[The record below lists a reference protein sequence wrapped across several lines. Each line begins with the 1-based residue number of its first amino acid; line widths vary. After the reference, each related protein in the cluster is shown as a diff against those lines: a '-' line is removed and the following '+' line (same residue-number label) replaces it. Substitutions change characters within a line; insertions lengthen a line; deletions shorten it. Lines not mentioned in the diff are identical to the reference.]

1 MRKLIYLLV
10 FFFLVSC
17 NEKEEFVFVNSDK
30 FPTIL
35 LIEILDKDSVNI
47 LNDSITRNEY
57 MENMKIIYR
66 DSVFCCSGVTKQYDS
81 DYSFNGKN
89 SLSNIEFWAKDYYN
103 KDWRPYT
110 YYAFWFGSFAPNQ
123 RFENELVIIDWGD
136 GTTDE
141 IKFTYTENTSIW
153 ILNGKKVENAMFTF
167 VRE

>member
-1 MRKLIYLLV
+1 MRKLIYLLLGV
-10 FFFLVSC
+10 FLVSC
-17 NEKEEFVFVNSDK
+17 HEKEEHDFLNTFK
-30 FPTIL
+30 FPCTL
-35 LIEILDKDSVNI
+35 TIEIHDKDSVNI
-47 LNDSITRNEY
+47 LNDSITRTEY

-66 DSVFCCSGVTKQYDS
+66 DSVFCCSGETKQYDS

-89 SLSNIEFWAKDYYN
+89 SLSNIEFWTKDYYN
-103 KDWRPYT
+103 KEWMPYT

-123 RFENELVIIDWGD
+123 KLEDELVIIDWGD

-153 ILNGKKVENAMFTF
+153 ILNGKKVENAIFTF